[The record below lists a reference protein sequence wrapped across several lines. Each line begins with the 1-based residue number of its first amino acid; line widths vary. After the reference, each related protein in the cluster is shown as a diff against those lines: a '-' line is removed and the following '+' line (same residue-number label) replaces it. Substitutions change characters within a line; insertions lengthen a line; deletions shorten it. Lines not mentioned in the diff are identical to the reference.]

1 MSSITV
7 TQNEL
12 FGITTDSSKAVVRF
26 SGGANSLLKVCS
38 EVINVVLGTDTHEKT
53 ALVTFSDLEQQLKAI
68 DGFTDHLT
76 EANKEIASTFLDDI
90 HDLRKLRLSK
100 GLSQSELAILIG
112 TSQPHLNKIENGRT
126 DPKLSTIVKLAT
138 VLQVAEQDVI
148 EAIRRSD

>member
-1 MSSITV
+1 M
-7 TQNEL
+7 L
-12 FGITTDSSKAVVRF
+12 FW
-26 SGGANSLLKVCS
+26 
-38 EVINVVLGTDTHEKT
+38 VLIPTKKT